1 MPFFTNGDDNTSQGL
16 WARENGM
23 PNKPSPEDILL
34 AQIEHHRTELRP
46 ENILL
51 AGSAIR
57 KCEFDSLRRGAWK
70 FSSIL
75 APQRLLEP
83 SYFFPRLT
91 P

>member
-23 PNKPSPEDILL
+23 PNKPSLEDILL
-34 AQIEHHRTELRP
+34 AQIERHRTELRP

-57 KCEFDSLRRGAWK
+57 KCEFDGLQRGAWK
-70 FSSIL
+70 FSFDSGVL
-75 APQRLLEP
+75 APQRLLER
-83 SYFFPRLT
+83 SYFFRD
-91 P
+91 